1 MHYFQKQKKESKPEN
16 MEELSNREL
25 QILKELAQGSSP
37 SEIAALLLVSI
48 STIRFHIRG
57 IYQKLEVN
65 NRLQM
70 LRKAE
75 DLGILE

>member
-1 MHYFQKQKKESKPEN
+1 PEN

>member
-1 MHYFQKQKKESKPEN
+1 